1 MSVPYGHSFG
11 KLLYEFLMIK
21 VMYRKMIYGLCL
33 LLLFVACRE
42 EMQESHEEMV
52 VEGWI
57 ESGGAP
63 VVLLTRTFV
72 VELGEHADGETSVVL
87 PWG

>member
-1 MSVPYGHSFG
+1 
-11 KLLYEFLMIK
+11 MIK

-33 LLLFVACRE
+33 LLLFVACQE

-72 VELGEHADGETSVVL
+72 VELGKYADGEASVVL
-87 PWG
+87 PWGKV